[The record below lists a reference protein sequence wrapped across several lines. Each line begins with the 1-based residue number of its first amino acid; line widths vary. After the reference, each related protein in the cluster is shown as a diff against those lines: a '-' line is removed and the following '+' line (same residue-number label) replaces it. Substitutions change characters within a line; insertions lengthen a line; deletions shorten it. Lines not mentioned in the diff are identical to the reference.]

1 MLADRL
7 AAALFERA
15 DDTGGG
21 EALRAAI
28 NRVRVGVITDSAG
41 TFHQRGA

>member
-21 EALRAAI
+21 MAFVPRSTAP
-28 NRVRVGVITDSAG
+28 VSG
-41 TFHQRGA
+41 